1 MAFARLLCFPLT
13 SQFSTQQ
20 QLLFFSQTTPLS
32 SYPPKPPQFSPTLF
46 PHLSSLSLS
55 YSSSLSP
62 LSHTLSIKTHKPNNF
77 LFIASSSTQPQA
89 TIDTPEVEEDSEV
102 GVEQQ
107 VAEEEEFDEASQTRV
122 LAQNV
127 PWASTADD
135 IRALFEKFGTVVD
148 VELSMHNKTR
158 NRGLAF
164 VTMGSHEEA
173 LAALTNLESSEFE
186 GRSLKLNWARPKKEK
201 PSPVVRQSKPGPI
214 HNLFVAN
221 LPYQARAKD
230 LREFFNSENGNVA
243 STEIIFHDNPR
254 RSAGYGFVSFF
265 TKEEAEAALSS
276 FQGKMFMER
285 PIRVA
290 RSRRFLRQGTKEN
303 LQSKNASTKSSP
315 DTEQSEE
322 ADAA

>member
-1 MAFARLLCFPLT
+1 
-13 SQFSTQQ
+13 
-20 QLLFFSQTTPLS
+20 
-32 SYPPKPPQFSPTLF
+32 
-46 PHLSSLSLS
+46 
-55 YSSSLSP
+55 
-62 LSHTLSIKTHKPNNF
+62 
-77 LFIASSSTQPQA
+77 
-89 TIDTPEVEEDSEV
+89 
-102 GVEQQ
+102 
-107 VAEEEEFDEASQTRV
+107 
-122 LAQNV
+122 
-127 PWASTADD
+127 
-135 IRALFEKFGTVVD
+135 
-148 VELSMHNKTR
+148 MHNKTR

-230 LREFFNSENGNVA
+230 LRSFSILKMAMLPPQKLYFM
-243 STEIIFHDNPR
+243 IIQEGLLGMDLFPSLPR
-254 RSAGYGFVSFF
+254 RRPRQHFPLF
-265 TKEEAEAALSS
+265 KESS
-276 FQGKMFMER
+276 KLGRLHLMFMER

>member
-148 VELSMHNKTR
+148 VE
-158 NRGLAF
+158 
-164 VTMGSHEEA
+164 
-173 LAALTNLESSEFE
+173 EFE